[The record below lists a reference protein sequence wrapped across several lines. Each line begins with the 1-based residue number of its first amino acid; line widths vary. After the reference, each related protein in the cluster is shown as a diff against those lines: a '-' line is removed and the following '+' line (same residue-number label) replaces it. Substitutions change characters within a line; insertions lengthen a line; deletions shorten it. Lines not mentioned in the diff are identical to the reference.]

1 MPASYEAFKIIPAY
15 YQWSREISR
24 AMIDHD
30 LFFRGCLHNNTKK
43 YMRNGAELTKLGVGK
58 R

>member
-1 MPASYEAFKIIPAY
+1 MFTQFKHGD
-15 YQWSREISR
+15 QWSREISR
-24 AMIDHD
+24 AIIDHD

-43 YMRNGAELTKLGVGK
+43 YMRNGAELTKLGAGK